1 MPTYWQAFAPLVL
14 FTFVASVTPGPNNM
28 MLASSGLTH
37 GFRRTIPHMLGVAL
51 GFVLMVVIL
60 GLGLGSLFEHA
71 PWFYVGLKYAS
82 AAYLLWLAWK
92 IATSSATPEANGK
105 EKPISFLQAAGFQW
119 VNPKAWVMAVGIVA
133 AYVPKEGFFFNL
145 AIAGVICGLVNCPSV
160 ALWAGFGA
168 GMRRWLH
175 RPFLLRSFNYA
186 MALLLVASLYPLAF
200 ETASR

>member
-37 GFRRTIPHMLGVAL
+37 GFRKTIPHMLGVAL
-51 GFVLMVVIL
+51 GFVVMVVLL
-60 GLGLGSLFEHA
+60 GLGLGGLFEHA
-71 PWFYVGLKYAS
+71 PWFYVALKYAS

-92 IATSSATPEANGK
+92 IATSSSAPEAKSKGQ
-105 EKPISFLQAAGFQW
+105 PITFLQAAGFQW
-119 VNPKAWVMAVGIVA
+119 VNPKAWVMAVGIIA

-145 AIAGVICGLVNCPSV
+145 AIASLICGIVNFPSV

-175 RPFLLRSFNYA
+175 RPLLLKSFNYT

-200 ETASR
+200 ETASH